1 MLCMACK
8 EFFFLFRK
16 VQETGERL
24 SRRTAWSGLTME
36 VSLTV
41 MHKWDLGEELLQ
53 ESQQEAMVAWL
64 GKESLA
70 ESQGG

>member
-1 MLCMACK
+1 
-8 EFFFLFRK
+8 
-16 VQETGERL
+16 
-24 SRRTAWSGLTME
+24 ME

>member
-1 MLCMACK
+1 
-8 EFFFLFRK
+8 
-16 VQETGERL
+16 
-24 SRRTAWSGLTME
+24 ME

-70 ESQGG
+70 ESQGGEIPGLGHWLSREVSGRNEGL

>member
-1 MLCMACK
+1 
-8 EFFFLFRK
+8 
-16 VQETGERL
+16 
-24 SRRTAWSGLTME
+24 ME

-70 ESQGG
+70 ESQGGRNPRAGPLAVTGGFGRNEGL